1 MQKKLTLLMVLLLTL
16 SYTFAAFRLDVEAG
30 AAFSGYNDA
39 RIPGDGEA
47 TKFSLSEDLKSDPA
61 FASRFN
67 FHYWLNEQHR
77 LSFLIA
83 PLKITPEGRFDSDVL
98 FQGETFAA
106 GEDISAVYR
115 FDSYRLQYRYYFRN
129 QDLLI
134 KGIGASLKLRDAE
147 ISLESAELRAK
158 KTNTGFVPLL
168 NLELAYDFSPEFSLI
183 VDAEG
188 LWSPYGRAAD
198 VLTSINY
205 VLDDRF
211 TIFAGYRLLEG
222 GSDGD
227 EVYTFALINYAVLG
241 LRIDF

>member
-1 MQKKLTLLMVLLLTL
+1 MQKCLSILLIML
-16 SYTFAAFRLDVEAG
+16 SVSYIFAGFRLDVEAG
-30 AAFSGYNDA
+30 VAFSGYNDA
-39 RIPGDGEA
+39 RIPGEGEA
-47 TKFSLSEDLKSDPA
+47 TDFSLSEDLKSDPT

-67 FHYWLNEQHR
+67 LHYLLNERHR
-77 LSFLIA
+77 FSLLVA
-83 PLKITPEGRFDSDVL
+83 PLKITPEGRFDSEVL
-98 FQGETFAA
+98 FQGKTFSA

-129 QDLLI
+129 QNMLI
-134 KGIGASLKLRDAE
+134 RGVGGSLKLRDAE
-147 ISLESAELRAK
+147 ISLESAELKAK

-168 NLELAYDFSPEFSLI
+168 NLELAYDFTPELRVI

-205 VLDDRF
+205 DLDDRF
-211 TIFAGYRLLEG
+211 TLFAGYRLLEG

-227 EVYTFALINYAVLG
+227 EVYTFALINYALLG